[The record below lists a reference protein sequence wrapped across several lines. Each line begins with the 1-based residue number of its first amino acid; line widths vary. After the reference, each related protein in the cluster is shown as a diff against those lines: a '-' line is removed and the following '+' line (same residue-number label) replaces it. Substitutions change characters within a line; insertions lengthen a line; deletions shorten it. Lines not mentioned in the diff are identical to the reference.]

1 MSAPEVVRRRGSWQ
15 RPTFY
20 TVTALVTAFVVVLA
34 HEVMLPFV
42 LALVIAYVLT
52 PLVGWVEQRRVS
64 RPAAI
69 LLVYVVVLGS
79 VALFARLTAPR
90 IAQEMAGLRRDVPS
104 LIGEVR
110 DHWIPKAEA
119 RLRAMGLSSPLEEE
133 GPRRAPG
140 FVAHL
145 EPDGSLA
152 IDVGSGVRVVQTHSG
167 YLVRSSDEKDEPRDA
182 VAAAFGDSFS
192 YVQRNAVEFAR
203 IGRDIVLGVS
213 RAVFIFGITLMLAA
227 YLMITREKVVGFFVS
242 LVVPERRES
251 FGLLLARIDR
261 GLSGV
266 VRGQLLICLINGAL
280 CAGGFAIMGL
290 KYWPVLAILATVCS
304 LIPIFGSIAGAV
316 PAVLL
321 GLTQSFG
328 TAIVVVLFIVGVH
341 QFEANVLNPKIM
353 GDWAK
358 IHPVLVIFSLLV
370 GEHFF
375 QATGALLAVPT
386 MSIAQSLFLHFREVI
401 ERDDPAFA
409 AANKVEFVAK
419 DTAFADRGPP
429 G

>member
-1 MSAPEVVRRRGSWQ
+1 MPRRGAWRRSA
-15 RPTFY
+15 FY
-20 TVTALVTAFVVVLA
+20 AITAIVAAGVVALA

-42 LALVIAYVLT
+42 LALVIAYVLA
-52 PLVGWVEQRRVS
+52 PLVGWVEERHVS
-64 RPAAI
+64 RAVAI
-69 LLVYVVVLGS
+69 LLVYVVVIGS
-79 VALFARLTAPR
+79 IASFVRLAAPR
-90 IAQEMAGLRRDVPS
+90 IGQELGGLRRDLPDLV
-104 LIGEVR
+104 GEIR
-110 DHWIPKAEA
+110 DHWIPKAEE
-119 RLRAMGLSSPLEEE
+119 RLRSVGLSSPPAPEDR
-133 GPRRAPG
+133 PRHAPS

-145 EPDGSLA
+145 DPDGSLA
-152 IDVGSGVRVVQTHSG
+152 IDVGSGARIVQTHSG
-167 YLVRSSDEKDEPRDA
+167 YVVRSSEEKDEPRDA
-182 VAAAFGDSFS
+182 ISDAFDESFS
-192 YVQRNAVEFAR
+192 YVQRNAIEFAR

-213 RAVFIFGITLMLAA
+213 RAVFVVGITLMLAA
-227 YLMITREKVVGFFVS
+227 YMMITRERIHAFFLS
-242 LVVPERRES
+242 LVTPARRAS
-251 FGLLLARIDR
+251 FELLLARVDR

-280 CAGGFAIMGL
+280 CAVGFAIIGL
-290 KYWPVLAILATVCS
+290 KYWPVLAIVATVCS

-328 TAIVVVLFIVGVH
+328 AAVVVVLFIVGVH
-341 QFEANVLNPKIM
+341 QLEANVLNPKIM

-375 QATGALLAVPT
+375 QAAGALLAVPT

-409 AANKVEFVAK
+409 EAVREPGELASES
-419 DTAFADRGPP
+419 TAFADPP
-429 G
+429 PPR